1 VSEIK
6 SLGRYQIQG
15 VLGKGAMG
23 LVYDGLDPGLN
34 RRVAIKTILTKKLD
48 AEAARMVAVRFEREV
63 RAVARLNHRNIVQ
76 VYDFGTEGDLAYIVM
91 EFIQGRELKDYF
103 DGTERFDLKTILRLM
118 SELLDALDFAHE
130 AGIIHRDI
138 KPANVMIDAAGHPK
152 LTDFGV
158 ARVNDPEGPTAEATR
173 VGTVVGTPSYMSPEQ
188 IQGQAIDRR
197 TDIFSAGIILYQ
209 FLTWQKPFEG
219 TQWVLASKI
228 IQEDPVWPSQLV
240 QVSPE
245 LDRVVARALAKQADQ
260 RYQTARQFANALK
273 RVFSGKPAEDATD
286 GLPPLAAAA
295 SSADAAAE
303 PEVQGTEAEKEFWNE
318 VKDSDEPEDIE
329 LYLEQFPRGMFAQQ
343 AKDKLA
349 ALKK

>member
-1 VSEIK
+1 
-6 SLGRYQIQG
+6 
-15 VLGKGAMG
+15 
-23 LVYDGLDPGLN
+23 
-34 RRVAIKTILTKKLD
+34 
-48 AEAARMVAVRFEREV
+48 MVAVRFDREV

-76 VYDFGTEGDLAYIVM
+76 VYDFGSEGDLAYIVM

-103 DGTERFDLKTILRLM
+103 DGTERFDLKSILRLM
-118 SELLDALDFAHE
+118 TELLDALDFAHE

-188 IQGQAIDRR
+188 IQGQTIDRR

-219 TQWVLASKI
+219 TQWVLATKI